1 MKKTYVK
8 PQTVAMAIDIES
20 AILAGSDMTLKIDG
34 TTQLT
39 SDDMVGAKGYGGFD
53 IWGDDEE

>member
-1 MKKTYVK
+1 MK
-8 PQTVAMAIDIES
+8 PQTVAMAIDSES

-34 TTQLT
+34 TTHLS
-39 SDDMVGAKGYGGFD
+39 SDDMVGAKSNGGFD